1 MELESRMSDFVMYP
15 ISSDGAFGEPIK
27 LEGLTS
33 IEEFSEEGTVYPEQV
48 SFNAF
53 KETQFT
59 GTFCIPHTKKSRKTF
74 KKWLMQFPWADRDLA
89 ECWCYIIS
97 LAHGRVS
104 YARTYRDMFFD
115 QTFFGMVNSIGNQIK
130 ETEKH
135 G

>member
-1 MELESRMSDFVMYP
+1 MCP
-15 ISSDGAFGEPIK
+15 INSDGTFGEPIK
-27 LEGLTS
+27 WEGLKS
-33 IEEFSEEGTVYPEQV
+33 IEEFSEEGQV
-48 SFNAF
+48 SFNAL

-59 GTFCIPHTKKSRKTF
+59 GTFYISHTKKSRKTF

-89 ECWCYIIS
+89 ECWCFVIS

-115 QTFFGMVNSIGNQIK
+115 QTFFGMVNSIGNQLK